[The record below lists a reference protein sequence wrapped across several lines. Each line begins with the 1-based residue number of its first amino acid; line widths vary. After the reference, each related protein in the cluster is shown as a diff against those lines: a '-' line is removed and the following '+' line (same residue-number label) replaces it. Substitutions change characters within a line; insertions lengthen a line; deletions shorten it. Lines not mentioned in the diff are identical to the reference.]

1 MAQPKSFAQALIN
14 LLPPWWGR
22 VFGAPIVRGLA
33 GPFDQLAKDTA
44 DSIKLR
50 FPIEDGDPDAL
61 ALIGKERRILRGPHE
76 DANTYASRLNSWWD
90 DHSTRGGPYALARQ
104 LWLFWRTALN
114 VPFEIIY
121 WSGRR
126 YSVDTSGNV
135 VRDDIGWHDPNGSG
149 YIADH
154 TPVIGP
160 GPGLSPSWAEFWI
173 VFHVNG
179 LPASWVDEDGNT
191 IVTDGGE
198 EIIFE
203 VLTGGGLPEDD
214 AESFASVPR
223 EWSAAHVSK
232 IHIVLLYGDNRL
244 WGYPVPV
251 KKWGSDWGVWQT
263 TNPGRVEIED

>member
-1 MAQPKSFAQALIN
+1 MAQPKTFAQTLIN

-33 GPFDQLAKDTA
+33 GPLDQLAKDTA

-61 ALIGKERRILRGPHE
+61 ALIGKERHILRGPHE
-76 DANTYASRLNSWWD
+76 EHNTYASRLLSWWD
-90 DHSTRGGPYALARQ
+90 DHRTRGGPYALARQ
-104 LWLFWRTALN
+104 LWLFWRSAIN

-121 WSGRR
+121 YSGRR

-135 VRDDIGWHDPNGSG
+135 VRDDINWNDPNGTG
-149 YIADH
+149 Y
-154 TPVIGP
+154 TGPGFSIGP
-160 GPGLSPSWAEFWI
+160 GPQSWAEFWI
-173 VFHVNG
+173 VFHLDG
-179 LPASWVDEDGNT
+179 LSASWVDSDGDT
-191 IVTDGGE
+191 IITDGGE
-198 EIIFE
+198 EIIFD
-203 VLTGGGLPEDD
+203 VLAGGALTPEEEAD
-214 AESFASVPR
+214 FASVPR
-223 EWSAAHVSK
+223 EWSAAHVK
-232 IHIVLLYGDNRL
+232 RIRIVLLYGDNRL